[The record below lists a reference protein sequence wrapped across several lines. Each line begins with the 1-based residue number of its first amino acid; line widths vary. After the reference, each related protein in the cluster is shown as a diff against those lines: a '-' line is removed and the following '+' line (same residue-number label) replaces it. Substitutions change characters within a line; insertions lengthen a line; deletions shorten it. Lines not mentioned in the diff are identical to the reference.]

1 MLTHFNLTPAQ
12 VRAYRRRAALL
23 LAFWSGL
30 LGLFC
35 ALTAFHLCAFLQSP
49 NAPDWKFL
57 VCGGMLA
64 GAAGMVVVYSRR
76 I

>member
-1 MLTHFNLTPAQ
+1 MLTHFNITPAE

-23 LAFWSGL
+23 LALWSGL

-35 ALTAFHLCAFLQSP
+35 ALTAFHIVAFLQSP

-57 VCGGMLA
+57 VRGGLLA
-64 GAAGMVVVYSRR
+64 GAAGTAVVYSRR

>member
-23 LAFWSGL
+23 LAFGSGL
-30 LGLFC
+30 LGLVC